1 MLNIGGSCI
10 RYANSSDLK
19 YYCICLPNYDG
30 SNCGVYDICGP
41 LACENGGKCIDLH
54 LNYKCECSN
63 GFYGRNCEIKL
74 SDPCY
79 KNKCVKGKCV
89 PNDFNNGYK

>member
-41 LACENGGKCIDLH
+41 LACENGGKCSVNKDGTPFC
-54 LNYKCECSN
+54 KC
-63 GFYGRNCEIKL
+63 L
-74 SDPCY
+74 D
-79 KNKCVKGKCV
+79 
-89 PNDFNNGYK
+89 GYKGFNCQICKKYYV